1 MDHISG
7 STGLRD
13 KWNQLPVKTPAVFR
27 KQLVAAGVTVGEKE
41 IERTIF
47 MKRVAH
53 LTPLSLKRL
62 SSYGLSVGR
71 RLDHVHENA

>member
-1 MDHISG
+1 
-7 STGLRD
+7 
-13 KWNQLPVKTPAVFR
+13 
-27 KQLVAAGVTVGEKE
+27 
-41 IERTIF
+41 